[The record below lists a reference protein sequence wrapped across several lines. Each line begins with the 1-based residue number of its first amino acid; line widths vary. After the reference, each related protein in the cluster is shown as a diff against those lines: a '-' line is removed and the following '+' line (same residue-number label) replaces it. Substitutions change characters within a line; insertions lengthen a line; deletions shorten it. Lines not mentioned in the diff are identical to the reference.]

1 MSSEKLYSEI
11 FEDFD
16 KCETKK
22 ERIGLLRKF
31 GDRIF
36 INFLECAFDPNI
48 EFDKE
53 SFPSTYRPA
62 VEPAG
67 LNYTYLNLEIPKLY
81 RFIKNHPA
89 KPEGLTVEKQQKL
102 LGIIL
107 ESLHADEARILVHLF
122 QKDLKVK
129 YLTKKLVK
137 ESFPQIDL

>member
-1 MSSEKLYSEI
+1 MSADKLYSEV

-16 KCETKK
+16 KCVNKE
-22 ERIGLLRKF
+22 ERISLLRKY
-31 GDRIF
+31 GDKAF
-36 INFLECAFDPNI
+36 VTFLQFVFDPNI
-48 EFDKE
+48 KFDKE
-53 SFPSTYRPA
+53 AFPRNYTPA
-62 VEPAG
+62 LEPAG

-137 ESFPQIDL
+137 ESFPQINL

>member
-11 FEDFD
+11 FEDFN

-36 INFLECAFDPNI
+36 INFLECAFNPNI

-67 LNYTYLNLEIPKLY
+67 LNFSYLNLEVPKLY
-81 RFIKNHPA
+81 RFIKNHPSRA
-89 KPEGLTVEKQQKL
+89 PGLTEEKQRRL
-102 LGIIL
+102 LVVVL

-122 QKDLKVK
+122 DKDLKVK
-129 YLTKKLVK
+129 HLTKNLVQ
-137 ESFPQIDL
+137 EAFPEILI